1 MTHLQASAPSDLWT
15 GEYRAYDH
23 PNSGDDGDGFV
34 SSSESELDDDS
45 SGSENSD
52 DENEGQAAAADAG
65 PEEEEQELRYDTD
78 GSMHS
83 FSAFTEYYGPEEGAR
98 LWEFAAVARPASA
111 ASSSSLQ
118 PKRDKQPHHSHRRSS
133 QRSHNG
139 SRPSHSSGSSMRNS
153 SQMEPPWS
161 RFVAM
166 QTTGKAPLDDR
177 DPRIAAA
184 FQSFL
189 EAEAEANALREK
201 EQGRA
206 QVAALGQALETRRVK
221 STVILMLGHLLC
233 AIHLGSFNSLLLLM
247 PMMLLSVA
255 FNFECRLSFVY
266 DHTATSHFSHI
277 SPHFLSAH
285 AVEPNR
291 LAERSEG
298 SVHWEMGGRYKSIPP
313 TAASF
318 AC

>member
-1 MTHLQASAPSDLWT
+1 MSSLSTYSALSPYRVYYNLLLISFFVRYSRSEADEKWALAERVPLPHQQASAPSDLWT

-34 SSSESELDDDS
+34 SSSESEFDDDS

-52 DENEGQAAAADAG
+52 DENESQAADAG
-65 PEEEEQELRYDTD
+65 PEEEEEEELRYDTD

-111 ASSSSLQ
+111 APSSSLQ
-118 PKRDKQPHHSHRRSS
+118 PKKEKQPHHSHRRSS

-139 SRPSHSSGSSMRNS
+139 SRPSHSGGSSMRNS

-161 RFVAM
+161 RFVAL
-166 QTTGKAPLDDR
+166 QKRTTGKTPLDDR

-221 STVILMLGHLLC
+221 STVILMLGHLLLVVWN
-233 AIHLGSFNSLLLLM
+233 IFRILRFFPFFLPIILLSLSFN
-247 PMMLLSVA
+247 
-255 FNFECRLSFVY
+255 F
-266 DHTATSHFSHI
+266 
-277 SPHFLSAH
+277 
-285 AVEPNR
+285 
-291 LAERSEG
+291 
-298 SVHWEMGGRYKSIPP
+298 
-313 TAASF
+313 
-318 AC
+318 